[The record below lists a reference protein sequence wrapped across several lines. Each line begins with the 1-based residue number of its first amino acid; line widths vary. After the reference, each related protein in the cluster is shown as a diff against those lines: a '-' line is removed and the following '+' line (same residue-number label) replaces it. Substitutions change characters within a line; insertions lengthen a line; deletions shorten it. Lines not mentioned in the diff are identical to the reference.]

1 MKHDLMDKEA
11 TANPTPNMEQQRT
24 MAEQK
29 TTRPRSRGAKA
40 SKNESTTSGASGLAA
55 ATWRCWGWGI
65 LFGIS

>member
-40 SKNESTTSGASGLAA
+40 SKNESTTSGASGRVEML
-55 ATWRCWGWGI
+55 GM
-65 LFGIS
+65 GISFLESP